1 MKSHSIEFIPVKH
14 PNESNPRILPELSSQ
29 IQNFLLWN
37 SLEQN
42 MHSWYLR
49 SLPSVF
55 SKSYFPPIRQKTFLS
70 SKKLTK
76 HTRSFSFHN
85 VHFVT
90 PFLKF
95 LRMPYVNITFTS
107 FYYSFSLL
115 SLSVPTSVI
124 SFQSYNFLQNYYC
137 CIYTTYRVIS
147 YLKPDSRSTEILSW

>member
-1 MKSHSIEFIPVKH
+1 M
-14 PNESNPRILPELSSQ
+14 NPTQVPELSSQ

-115 SLSVPTSVI
+115 SLSLSLFPHQLSPFKVIISSKIIIVVYMQPT
-124 SFQSYNFLQNYYC
+124 
-137 CIYTTYRVIS
+137 VIS
-147 YLKPDSRSTEILSW
+147 YLKPDSRSTEILSS